1 MRCRFDPPYPYRHEA
16 RSDADPRMRASD
28 EERNEVAERLSRHF
42 AEGRLDET
50 EFHER
55 LGRAM
60 GATTRGDLAGL
71 FDDLPRST
79 TDPAVPVPRR
89 RRFRPLL
96 GVVAVVLLAV
106 WVGGITA
113 SAVHVPWLLVIVAV
127 LLFWRLA
134 GRRAHVRH
142 GDSGTRW

>member
-1 MRCRFDPPYPYRHEA
+1 MWCRFDPPYPYRQEA

-60 GATTRGDLAGL
+60 GSTTRGDLAGL
-71 FDDLPRST
+71 FDDLPRLT
-79 TDPAVPVPRR
+79 TDPAVPEPRR
-89 RRFRPLL
+89 RRLRPLL

-106 WVGGITA
+106 WVTGVTA
-113 SAVHVPWLLVIVAV
+113 SAVHFPWLLVIVAT
-127 LLFWRLA
+127 LLFWRLG
-134 GRRAHVRH
+134 GRRAHVRDR
-142 GDSGTRW
+142 GPGTRW